1 MCDAGDLQGLA
12 AYILHSARMLN
23 AMHNSFCVCDVPYRA
38 PTMLILAYPQLSVDT
53 S

>member
-23 AMHNSFCVCDVPYRA
+23 AMHNSFVCVMCPIELQRCSF
-38 PTMLILAYPQLSVDT
+38 LHIHS
-53 S
+53 